1 MRYTGLLIQPGSDVR
16 SEFESHTTRHGRWFL
31 SKHLGAMSDTL
42 RCWTDTRIIYRGMRL
57 RGAGEGCEPFANGFD
72 THISPQIGESMD
84 VKFLVDLLRAM
95 VAEQSGISDYWRN
108 RIKEEL
114 SKLPIEPRNMVEVV
128 EDEEPPVA
136 NEVIAAD

>member
-1 MRYTGLLIQPGSDVR
+1 
-16 SEFESHTTRHGRWFL
+16 
-31 SKHLGAMSDTL
+31 
-42 RCWTDTRIIYRGMRL
+42 MRL